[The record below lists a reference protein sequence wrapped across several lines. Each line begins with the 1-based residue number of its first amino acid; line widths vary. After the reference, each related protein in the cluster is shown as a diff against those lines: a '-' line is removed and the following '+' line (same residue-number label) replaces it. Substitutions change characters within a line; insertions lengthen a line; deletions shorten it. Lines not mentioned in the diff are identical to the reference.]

1 MYYVD
6 CTPIT
11 FANLLINVSFVNL
24 QMSPDTKQKETQQCK
39 SKQMTI
45 FVLTNLPQG
54 NIITK
59 TKAARD

>member
-6 CTPIT
+6 CTPST

-45 FVLTNLPQG
+45 IFY
-54 NIITK
+54 
-59 TKAARD
+59 